1 MKTNSY
7 LPSMNAERERMFA
20 SRLAAAQTQI
30 PQRITNANAKGTY
43 SPDTGAYYRNDGLAH
58 IKSRGVSC

>member
-7 LPSMNAERERMFA
+7 VFATNAERARMFA
-20 SRLAAAQTQI
+20 SRLAAAQAYI

-43 SPDTGAYYRNDGLAH
+43 QPPSAYYRNDGLVH

>member
-7 LPSMNAERERMFA
+7 LPSMNAECERMFA
-20 SRLAAAQTQI
+20 SSLVAAQQI
-30 PQRITNANAKGTY
+30 PQRITNANTKGTY
-43 SPDTGAYYRNDGLAH
+43 QPDKCAYYRNDGLVH

>member
-30 PQRITNANAKGTY
+30 PQRITNANTKGTY
-43 SPDTGAYYRNDGLAH
+43 QPPSAYYRNDGLAH

>member
-20 SRLAAAQTQI
+20 SRLAAAQAYI
-30 PQRITNANAKGTY
+30 PQRITNGNAKGTY
-43 SPDTGAYYRNDGLAH
+43 QPDKGAYYRNDGLAH